1 MSAHQGSEADGEPVR
16 HRESRID
23 RVRAR
28 AREGLRSRAWRLR
41 LFGLLAVQA
50 GIAAAIAWF
59 VAYQF
64 LDNSSP
70 VLAPTTAVGIVAASM
85 GSRLRRTI
93 ELLVG
98 VTLGLAVGD
107 TLMPFFGIGPWQTGV
122 VVVLAI
128 GVAILLKGGGSL
140 LTQAGGTAVL
150 IATLEP
156 PLRDL
161 SIPRFV
167 DAAVGGLVGLG
178 VGLLLV
184 PIHPQRTLLRLAEPV
199 VGPAADLIHELAAA
213 LRTRDLGDAER
224 SLRGLRELDP
234 RLGALNDGLGAAQE
248 VTRLAP
254 LRWRERDSLDLH
266 TTAIRHLER
275 SLHGC
280 RSLCRR
286 LTTALKDD
294 EPIPEEFP
302 QAIDLLA
309 DALPTLRR
317 AIQTGAEPREARD
330 QILAGIELV
339 GRAQG
344 AVRDS
349 TRPHIH
355 RLGYSG
361 LVAVGE
367 FRAAAHDLLIASGIE
382 TQRAAALVRQAVDQ
396 DHQDRAAG
404 TGTPS
409 SDRPE

>member
-1 MSAHQGSEADGEPVR
+1 MCAHQESAD
-16 HRESRID
+16 HRDARLD
-23 RVRAR
+23 RLRAWAQR
-28 AREGLRSRAWRLR
+28 ALRSRAWRLR

-59 VAYQF
+59 VAYQI
-64 LDNSSP
+64 LGNPSP

-93 ELLVG
+93 ELLAG

-107 TLMPFFGIGPWQTGV
+107 TLMPFFGIGFWQTGL

-178 VGLLLV
+178 VGLLVV
-184 PIHPQRTLLRLAEPV
+184 PINPQRTLLRLAEPV
-199 VGPAADLIHELAAA
+199 VGPAADIMHELATA
-213 LRTRDLGDAER
+213 LRKRDLGDAER

-234 RLGALNDGLGAAQE
+234 RLAALDDGLSAAQE

-254 LRWRERDSLDLH
+254 LRWRERDSLNFH
-266 TTAIRHLER
+266 TTSIHHLER
-275 SLHGC
+275 SLHSC

-294 EPIPEEFP
+294 EPIQDEFP

-317 AIQTGAEPREARD
+317 AIQVGREPREAREK
-330 QILAGIELV
+330 ILAGVELV

-344 AVRDS
+344 AVRDA
-349 TRPHIH
+349 TLPHTH

-361 LVAVGE
+361 LIAVGE
-367 FRAAAHDLLIASGIE
+367 FRAAAHDLLIASGLE
-382 TQRAAALVRQAVDQ
+382 TEHAARLVRQAVDQ
-396 DHQDRAAG
+396 DFQDRAAE
-404 TGTPS
+404 TATAN

>member
-1 MSAHQGSEADGEPVR
+1 MSAHQESQAGGEPTD
-16 HRESRID
+16 HRKSRID
-23 RVRAR
+23 RLRAR
-28 AREGLRSRAWRLR
+28 AHHALRSRAWRIR

-64 LDNSSP
+64 LGNPSP

-93 ELLVG
+93 ELLAG

-156 PLRDL
+156 PLREL

-178 VGLLLV
+178 VGLLV
-184 PIHPQRTLLRLAEPV
+184 APINPQRTLLRLAEPV
-199 VGPAADLIHELAAA
+199 VGPAADIMHDLATA

-224 SLRGLRELDP
+224 SLRRLRGLDP
-234 RLGALNDGLGAAQE
+234 RLAALDDGLSAAQE

-254 LRWRERDSLDLH
+254 LRWRERDSLDFH
-266 TTAIRHLER
+266 TTAIHHLER

-317 AIQTGAEPREARD
+317 AVQVGREPREARD
-330 QILAGIELV
+330 KILAGVELV

-344 AVRDS
+344 FVGDP

-367 FRAAAHDLLIASGIE
+367 YRAAAHDLLITSGLE
-382 TQRAAALVRQAVDQ
+382 TEMAAALVRQAVDQ
-396 DHQDRAAG
+396 H
-404 TGTPS
+404 
-409 SDRPE
+409 

>member
-1 MSAHQGSEADGEPVR
+1 MCAHQGSEVAGESLH

-128 GVAILLKGGGSL
+128 LVAILFKGGGSL

-156 PLRDL
+156 PVREL
-161 SIPRFV
+161 SVPRFV
-167 DAAVGGLVGLG
+167 DAAVGGLVGLA

-184 PIHPQRTLLRLAEPV
+184 PIHPQRTLLRLSEPV
-199 VGPAADLIHELAAA
+199 VGPAADIMHDLATA
-213 LRTRDLGDAER
+213 LRTRNLGDAER

-234 RLGALNDGLGAAQE
+234 RLAALNDGLGAAQE

-254 LRWRERDSLDLH
+254 LRWRERDSLNFH

-275 SLHGC
+275 SLHSC

-317 AIQTGAEPREARD
+317 AVQVGREPREGRD
-330 QILAGIELV
+330 QILAGVEMV

-344 AVRDS
+344 VVRDP
-349 TRPHIH
+349 TRPHTH
-355 RLGYSG
+355 HLGYSG
-361 LVAVGE
+361 MIAVGE
-367 FRAAAHDLLIASGIE
+367 FRTAAHDLLIASGLE
-382 TQRAAALVRQAVDQ
+382 TQEAAALVRRAVDRNR
-396 DHQDRAAG
+396 QDRVAE
-404 TGTPS
+404 TGTPGS
-409 SDRPE
+409 ERPE

>member
-1 MSAHQGSEADGEPVR
+1 M
-16 HRESRID
+16 D
-23 RVRAR
+23 RLRAWAQR
-28 AREGLRSRAWRLR
+28 ALRSRAWRLR

-64 LDNSSP
+64 LDNPSP

-107 TLMPFFGIGPWQTGV
+107 VLMPFFGIGFWQTGV

-161 SIPRFV
+161 SVPRFV

-199 VGPAADLIHELAAA
+199 VGPAADIMRELAMA
-213 LRTRDLGDAER
+213 LRKRDLAEAER

-234 RLGALNDGLGAAQE
+234 RLAALNDGLSAAQE

-254 LRWRERDSLDLH
+254 LRWRERDSLDFY
-266 TTAIRHLER
+266 TTSIRHLER

-286 LTTALKDD
+286 LTTALKDG

-317 AIQTGAEPREARD
+317 AIQAAAEPREAREK
-330 QILAGIELV
+330 ILAGVDLV

-382 TQRAAALVRQAVDQ
+382 TERAAALVRQAVDQ
-396 DHQDRAAG
+396 DYQDRAAE

-409 SDRPE
+409 SGRPE